1 MTVDPDRVGPAPG
14 ETPGEAPGDV
24 PSRRN
29 GLQWPMLIG
38 LTVVWVLLW
47 GSVTVANVLSGL
59 VVAVVVVLV
68 FPLPPIVFGGR
79 LRVRGL
85 AVLAGWFVA
94 DLIIAS
100 TQVAALALRIGK
112 RPLNAVIQVDLRSRS
127 DLYLT
132 LTAELLSLV
141 PGSLVVEVRR
151 STSTLFLHVLG
162 VRSEA
167 DVEEAR
173 RRALRQEARVVRA
186 LASDEELAAYLAA
199 AADQGVGR

>member
-1 MTVDPDRVGPAPG
+1 VTGSQAEGG
-14 ETPGEAPGDV
+14 EAMGAGGGDAPGDV

-47 GSVTVANVLSGL
+47 GGLNVANVLSGL
-59 VVAVVVVLV
+59 VVAVIVMLV

-79 LRVRGL
+79 LRPVGL
-85 AVLAGWFVA
+85 LRLAGWFVA
-94 DLIIAS
+94 ELVVAS
-100 TQVAALALRIGK
+100 AQVGAQALRIGP

-141 PGSLVVEVRR
+141 PGSLVVEARR
-151 STSTLFLHVLG
+151 STSTLFLHVLA
-162 VRSEA
+162 VRSES

-173 RRALRQEARVVRA
+173 RRALRQEERVMRA
-186 LASDEELAAYLAA
+186 LASDEELAAYRRA
-199 AADQGVGR
+199 GVDEGSRQ

>member
-1 MTVDPDRVGPAPG
+1 VTESPDQVESA
-14 ETPGEAPGDV
+14 AGDV

-59 VVAVVVVLV
+59 VVAVVVMLV

-85 AVLAGWFVA
+85 ALLAGWFIIE
-94 DLIIAS
+94 LIVAS
-100 TQVAALALRIGK
+100 TQVAAQALHIGR

-141 PGSLVVEVRR
+141 PGSLVVEARR

-173 RRALRQEARVVRA
+173 RRALRQEERVMRA
-186 LASDEELAAYLAA
+186 LASDEELAAYERVRV
-199 AADQGVGR
+199 DEGSRS

>member
-1 MTVDPDRVGPAPG
+1 MTVDPDRVGPG
-14 ETPGEAPGDV
+14 PGEAPRAAPADA

-29 GLQWPMLIG
+29 GLQWPILIG

-59 VVAVVVVLV
+59 VVAVVVMLV

-85 AVLAGWFVA
+85 AVLAGWFVVE
-94 DLIIAS
+94 LIVAS

-141 PGSLVVEVRR
+141 PGSLVVEARR

-162 VRSEA
+162 VHSDA

-173 RRALRQEARVVRA
+173 RRALRQEERVMRA
-186 LASDEELAAYLAA
+186 LASDEELAAYERVRL
-199 AADQGVGR
+199 DEGSRS

>member
-1 MTVDPDRVGPAPG
+1 MTVAPDDSTGS
-14 ETPGEAPGDV
+14 ESAPGDV

-29 GLQWPMLIG
+29 GVQWPMLIG
-38 LTVVWVLLW
+38 LTVVWALLW
-47 GSVTVANVLSGL
+47 GGLSVTNVLSGL
-59 VVAVVVVLV
+59 VVAVIVVLV

-85 AVLAGWFVA
+85 AVLAGWFVVE
-94 DLIIAS
+94 LVVAS
-100 TQVAALALRIGK
+100 AQVAVQALRIGK

-141 PGSLVVEVRR
+141 PGSLVVEARR

-173 RRALRQEARVVRA
+173 RRALRQEERVVRA
-186 LASDEELAAYLAA
+186 LASDEELAAFEQARV
-199 AADQGVGR
+199 DEGSRP

>member
-1 MTVDPDRVGPAPG
+1 MSRTASNDV
-14 ETPGEAPGDV
+14 PGDV
-24 PSRRN
+24 PVRRH
-29 GLQWPMLIG
+29 GVQWPMLIG

-47 GSVTVANVLSGL
+47 GGLTVANVLSGL
-59 VVAVVVVLV
+59 VVAVIVTLV
-68 FPLPPIVFGGR
+68 FPLPPIVFSGR

-85 AVLAGWFVA
+85 AVLIGWFVVE
-94 DLIIAS
+94 LVVAS
-100 TQVAALALRIGK
+100 VQVSGQALRIGR
-112 RPLNAVIQVDLRSRS
+112 RPLNAVIEVDLRSHS

-162 VRSEA
+162 VRDDA

-173 RRALRQEARVVRA
+173 RRALRQEERVMRA
-186 LASDEELAAYLAA
+186 LASDEELAPYLSEV
-199 AADQGVGR
+199 VGR